1 MADLLVVVI
10 VAGEVADPVVNQVV
24 PLSVVNSTSVNA
36 PPGAVISHAITSW
49 PEEGIMLVI
58 VICPGTKVAADTA
71 YVTSPA
77 DTKHVTTSN
86 FMVEITDFDKR
97 RMENIFWCMPLY
109 CVQKS
114 YVVQGFAST
123 VQFTQKRS
131 I

>member
-58 VICPGTKVAADTA
+58 VICPGTKVAADTEGA
-71 YVTSPA
+71 AIPA
-77 DTKHVTTSN
+77 NTKHKATSI
-86 FMVEITDFDKR
+86 FMFESTDFD
-97 RMENIFWCMPLY
+97 I
-109 CVQKS
+109 
-114 YVVQGFAST
+114 
-123 VQFTQKRS
+123 
-131 I
+131 